1 MVKQEN
7 TLQIST
13 FSIKSNFCALHWL
26 TNA

>member
-7 TLQIST
+7 TLQIS
-13 FSIKSNFCALHWL
+13 IKCNFRALHWL